1 MMRVPL
7 LLLSSEA
14 AAAADLAVVVDSKW
28 DFDRGEEHSVFA
40 TRCIKFWIFVW
51 IFCCSQFRK
60 PGNSFQN
67 FATELF
73 CVVPYPGY

>member
-1 MMRVPL
+1 MMRVSL
-7 LLLSSEA
+7 LLLSSN
-14 AAAADLAVVVDSKW
+14 AAADLAVVVDPKW

-40 TRCIKFWIFVW
+40 TRCIKSWIFVW

-60 PGNSFQN
+60 PGDSFQN
-67 FATELF
+67 FAIELF

>member
-7 LLLSSEA
+7 LLLSST
-14 AAAADLAVVVDSKW
+14 AAADLAVVVDSKW

-60 PGNSFQN
+60 PGDSFQN
-67 FATELF
+67 LAIELF